1 MENAGRKTKKRW
13 KIEKNV
19 KDMAFFIPEE
29 KFYNIKSK
37 TNKEKQNLILR
48 HSLQGNYMI
57 WFQSIYYQGGSNP
70 IAISFSPAVSHFSG
84 SRGRR

>member
-1 MENAGRKTKKRW
+1 MMKNAGRKTKKMW

-57 WFQSIYYQGGSNP
+57 WFQSILLSRRIQPNSNQFFSCSV
-70 IAISFSPAVSHFSG
+70 SFLRFK
-84 SRGRR
+84 R